1 MEWLKDTWV
10 TVIGYVVISIV
21 FVLTL
26 RGDTKILSVK
36 LGELTVRTS
45 DLEGALARITE
56 IIVVQARHDERQTAT
71 AQRMAQLEKQI
82 EEVWKIVSE
91 IRRKP

>member
-71 AQRMAQLEKQI
+71 AQRMTQLEKQI

>member
-10 TVIGYVVISIV
+10 TAVGYVVLSIV
-21 FVLTL
+21 FVLTM
-26 RGDTKILSVK
+26 RSDTKILSVK

-56 IIVVQARHDERQTAT
+56 IMVAQARHDERQTAT

-82 EEVWKIVSE
+82 EEVWREIVE
-91 IRRKP
+91 LRKRP